1 VTSTRPSRFK
11 AAVRLLRP
19 HQWSKNALVV
29 VPVLL
34 APRGLSPGGLSRA
47 VLGALSLSLC
57 ASAGYVFNDF
67 LDVEADRA
75 HPTKRRRPFASG
87 DLPVGIGIPLV
98 LALLALSVGI
108 SLYALPMS
116 FLAMLA
122 LYLVVTFAYSSYLK
136 SKLLIDV
143 IVLACLYTLRVL
155 AGGFAAGVSIS
166 DWLLAFS
173 MFIFLSL
180 AFAKRHVELRHALD
194 ENGKLRSR
202 AYQAQD
208 LTMVASL
215 GTTAGYLA
223 VLVFCLYIE
232 SSAGTVVYSQP
243 RLLWLIC
250 PVLLYWI
257 SRVWFLT
264 NRGEMDDDPVRFAIT
279 DRASWLCALAL
290 GGVATAAR
298 FWPS

>member
-1 VTSTRPSRFK
+1 VIDYSWCGQF
-11 AAVRLLRP
+11 ANAELNALHAEGFGHRLLDDDWQAQVSR
-19 HQWSKNALVV
+19 HSLGWVCAREGDDLIGFVNS
-29 VPVLL
+29 
-34 APRGLSPGGLSRA
+34 APSQYTTNSENCGGEI
-47 VLGALSLSLC
+47 VT
-57 ASAGYVFNDF
+57 
-67 LDVEADRA
+67 ADDA
-75 HPTKRRRPFASG
+75 
-87 DLPVGIGIPLV
+87 
-98 LALLALSVGI
+98 
-108 SLYALPMS
+108 
-116 FLAMLA
+116 
-122 LYLVVTFAYSSYLK
+122 AYGTY
-136 SKLLIDV
+136 IAT
-143 IVLACLYTLRVL
+143 IVSH
-155 AGGFAAGVSIS
+155 FKAAGVSIS